1 MQRHLDYFK
10 QRRAYRQFKIYE
22 ADVSTGQN
30 NLYRELLDYANDE
43 GKLDNEFPVKNSAL
57 LSLTGLSESGLKKAR
72 NELVQLRLINYIKGR
87 KNSRAPQYKIVNL
100 YQKLKFMVPVW
111 DTRKENSVPDR
122 ADKGTQKGT
131 LVGTQTVAHKEL
143 TSTDLDS
150 TNTDKTSTSGN
161 VPASKSHDEVQGKR
175 QAVFDFWNNN
185 GFGIMPP
192 LVYEHIGHEINDFD
206 VDGVSESEGYA
217 LIKYA
222 LQVSVDN
229 NARSWA
235 YTSAVLRRMHQQK
248 IMSVEQAE
256 AAAKKREADKSQPYV
271 PKWRQRTPVQK
282 ETLPDWAK
290 SDYEVT
296 DTMAD
301 TKTQQEFNER
311 LAKLR
316 SKRSS

>member
-1 MQRHLDYFK
+1 MDYFK
-10 QRRAYRQFKIYE
+10 QRRAYRNLKLCE
-22 ADVSTGQN
+22 ADISNGQN

-43 GKLDNEFPVKNSAL
+43 SKLDIQFPMKNSAL
-57 LSLTGLSESGLKKAR
+57 LSLTGLSEPGFKKAR
-72 NELVQLRLINYIKGR
+72 NALQQLGLIEYIKGKKNTKAPEYR
-87 KNSRAPQYKIVNL
+87 IINLYDKSNSRVTSK
-100 YQKLKFMVPVW
+100 
-111 DTRKENSVPDR
+111 DTRIEKSISTGLGKVS
-122 ADKGTQKGT
+122 QKGT
-131 LVGTQTVAHKEL
+131 LPVSQPVAHKEL

-301 TKTQQEFNER
+301 AKTQQEFNER